1 MDHTTRPEHDGPC
14 QPQPNNHQ
22 DMVSNWVLSDVRV
35 SIMYLTADFNQI
47 EKMMA
52 QSNKYFGKVGI
63 KSDVF

>member
-1 MDHTTRPEHDGPC
+1 
-14 QPQPNNHQ
+14 
-22 DMVSNWVLSDVRV
+22 MVSNWVLSDVRV